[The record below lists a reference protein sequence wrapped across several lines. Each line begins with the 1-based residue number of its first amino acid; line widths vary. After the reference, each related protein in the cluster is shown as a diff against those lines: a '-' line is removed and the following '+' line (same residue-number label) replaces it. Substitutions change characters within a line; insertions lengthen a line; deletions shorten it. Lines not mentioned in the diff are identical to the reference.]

1 MEIPPIFTETFFVIR
16 RNEKAAMLYYRGGER
31 LFGIEPDI
39 AAGKATFPSV
49 NLEVAGGVCV
59 GWSKTDS
66 TETTETAYKKPEYVA
81 GDKIPEAGKYY
92 MAVYTLENE
101 KDSEEKLT
109 NMFAPP
115 ENTAVYFVG
124 DSRTE
129 HMKNSLQNRQDW
141 TFPDK
146 PLLVPDK
153 VNVIAKSG
161 QGLGWLY
168 WEGLTKLKEALA
180 VNKGKNHAVIMNLGG
195 K

>member
-1 MEIPPIFTETFFVIR
+1 
-16 RNEKAAMLYYRGGER
+16 
-31 LFGIEPDI
+31 
-39 AAGKATFPSV
+39 
-49 NLEVAGGVCV
+49 
-59 GWSKTDS
+59 
-66 TETTETAYKKPEYVA
+66 
-81 GDKIPEAGKYY
+81 

-129 HMKNSLQNRQDW
+129 HMINSLQNRQDW
-141 TFPDK
+141 AFPDK

-180 VNKGKNHAVIMNLGG
+180 VNKGKNHAVNMNLGVNDAAG
-195 K
+195 VGGYEIYDNADYNVE